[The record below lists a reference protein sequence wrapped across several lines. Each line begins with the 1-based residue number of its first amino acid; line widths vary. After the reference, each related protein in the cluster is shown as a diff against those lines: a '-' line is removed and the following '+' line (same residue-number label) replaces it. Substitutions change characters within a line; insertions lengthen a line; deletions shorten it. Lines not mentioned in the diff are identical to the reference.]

1 MRARGR
7 DRGRIGYVELSAK
20 QRHGIVAGSASG
32 MHEIL
37 TEHATG
43 ARDEEAHG
51 APMDS
56 ASALRRAARGWRWG
70 LELPDL
76 EDLGPT
82 VRARTLDRGAAVL
95 HGHLL
100 RVLDLHLLAF
110 LDAVTL
116 WHHRP
121 PLGVRCVAVNARLR
135 LRTDNARL
143 ITCQSAQVLRTATGE
158 SSPRP
163 R

>member
-1 MRARGR
+1 
-7 DRGRIGYVELSAK
+7 
-20 QRHGIVAGSASG
+20 
-32 MHEIL
+32 
-37 TEHATG
+37 
-43 ARDEEAHG
+43 
-51 APMDS
+51 MDS
-56 ASALRRAARGWRWG
+56 ASALRRAARGCRWG

-82 VRARTLDRGAAVL
+82 VRARALNRRAAIL

-116 WHHRP
+116 GHHRTSF
-121 PLGVRCVAVNARLR
+121 GGSMRCGECEVTASDGQ
-135 LRTDNARL
+135 RTPKHVL
-143 ITCQSAQVLRTATGE
+143 IRT
-158 SSPRP
+158 SSRHENSEN

>member
-1 MRARGR
+1 
-7 DRGRIGYVELSAK
+7 
-20 QRHGIVAGSASG
+20 

-56 ASALRRAARGWRWG
+56 ASALRRAARGCRCG

-116 WHHRP
+116 WHHRTSF
-121 PLGVRCVAVNARLR
+121 GGSMRCGECEVRASDGQARLNTCHSAQG
-135 LRTDNARL
+135 LRTDPPKSHLGPRWLRA
-143 ITCQSAQVLRTATGE
+143 TTRTAK
-158 SSPRP
+158 RY
-163 R
+163 

>member
-1 MRARGR
+1 
-7 DRGRIGYVELSAK
+7 
-20 QRHGIVAGSASG
+20 
-32 MHEIL
+32 
-37 TEHATG
+37 
-43 ARDEEAHG
+43 
-51 APMDS
+51 MDS
-56 ASALRRAARGWRWG
+56 ASALRRAARGCRWG

-116 WHHRP
+116 WHHRTSFGGSMRCGECEVTASDGQRTP
-121 PLGVRCVAVNARLR
+121 THVPIRTRSTHGSAKRPLPRRGTDCPAQRRVCCLQTRSCRGPEGGEASRSPGRGKRRAV
-135 LRTDNARL
+135 
-143 ITCQSAQVLRTATGE
+143 VY
-158 SSPRP
+158 
-163 R
+163 

>member
-1 MRARGR
+1 
-7 DRGRIGYVELSAK
+7 
-20 QRHGIVAGSASG
+20 

-56 ASALRRAARGWRWG
+56 ASALRRAARGCRWG
-70 LELPDL
+70 LELADL
-76 EDLGPT
+76 EDLGPA
-82 VRARTLDRGAAVL
+82 VRARALDRGAAIL

-116 WHHRP
+116 WHHRTSF
-121 PLGVRCVAVNARLR
+121 GGSMRCGEGEVTALDGQRTPNHVPIRTSATHGYGKSGDFAVLAPARKQR
-135 LRTDNARL
+135 A
-143 ITCQSAQVLRTATGE
+143 SAC
-158 SSPRP
+158 P
-163 R
+163 